1 MARNVFTSENA
12 FAGHYLATTFGNDP
26 TLVRTFDRIKTD
38 LNSLK
43 DPEVDTYETREYVHE
58 FLSQRTETYEQP
70 ITSFGDGE
78 FSNVYSYLRSKDGYP
93 GECNLISAPLN
104 YRASVTYL
112 LTFVELM
119 SKHQPDWLSRDLV
132 ILFYEQSDYSTAVKE
147 FLDAYYHKG
156 LTRLRGRCGYLRQS
170 FPLVIKDNDFTKI
183 SMMLEGVNS

>member
-1 MARNVFTSENA
+1 M
-12 FAGHYLATTFGNDP
+12 
-26 TLVRTFDRIKTD
+26 
-38 LNSLK
+38 
-43 DPEVDTYETREYVHE
+43 
-58 FLSQRTETYEQP
+58 
-70 ITSFGDGE
+70 
-78 FSNVYSYLRSKDGYP
+78 
-93 GECNLISAPLN
+93 ISAPLN

-119 SKHQPDWLSRDLV
+119 SKNQPDWLSRDLV